1 MKTDNSKQK
10 SGIFGRYGKVLL
22 YLIVVVLINLVGL
35 NLFTRFDLTANRVY
49 SLSPASKEVV
59 ATLSEPLTFKVFF
72 SANLPAPYNGVERY
86 VHDLLQEYAL
96 AGNNYFNYEFY
107 NPAGDDETAATN
119 QELALSYGI
128 QPVQIRAIE
137 QDEVKFQKAY
147 MGLAIIHGDLV
158 ETLPAISTTEGLEY
172 QLTTTIKRMNN
183 KISRLLALP
192 EKIKINLFLS
202 SSLELVGPYMNLEN
216 LDMLP
221 ESISEMVKR
230 LNGQLYNQIEFS
242 FLDPSKAQVAEKIAL
257 DEQVMEL
264 KWKEFTN
271 RQGQTILGDHG
282 YAGISVSFSGQ
293 RQALHLISSVNMPV
307 FGTQYG
313 VIPLEDLEVM
323 LNIAIENVI
332 GINEKIAYLGSH
344 GTLPLQ
350 AAMTVS
356 GQPQSETASNFQR
369 LLAQEYVP
377 DTVTL
382 KQLTRLAGV
391 RTLIIA
397 RPTEKFTDWE
407 LYQLDQFLLQGNNL
421 AIFYDPFQ
429 EKMPS
434 QSMAMMGQGPSY
446 EPLATGLEKLIAH
459 YGVNVD
465 QAYVMD
471 SECFK
476 QQLPPAQGGGE
487 RALYFAPLIENRN
500 INKNYPFISNIK
512 GLVMI
517 KAAPLT
523 VDVEKLAAAG
533 IKAEKLFS
541 SSDQSWLMEGN
552 IDFNP
557 AMMQPPANS
566 DQFAGY
572 DLAYLLEGSFTSY
585 FSGRPLPE
593 KLQESKISDEIS
605 GSLEEEDIIAE
616 GGQESETLTSLVEE
630 GGLESSGVRL
640 EKGKPGRIIVVGSA
654 DILGNNIV
662 DEGGTTPNAQLL
674 MNMVDYL
681 NDRQELAVLR
691 SKTQRFNPLI
701 DISPESRSL
710 IKGANLVGLPLLVI
724 FAGLLAWLKRGA
736 RRRKLRQMF
745 AD

>member
-1 MKTDNSKQK
+1 MKRDNRMVK
-10 SGIFGRYGKVLL
+10 SGLFGRYGKVLL

-49 SLSPASKEVV
+49 SLSSASKEVV
-59 ATLSEPLTFKVFF
+59 STLSEPLTFKVFF

-86 VHDLLQEYAL
+86 IHDLLQEYAL
-96 AGNNYFNYEFY
+96 AGNNYFNYQFY
-107 NPAGDDETAATN
+107 NPAGEDETAAIN
-119 QELALSYGI
+119 QELARSYGI

-147 MGLAIIHGDLV
+147 MGLVIIHGDLV
-158 ETLPAISTTEGLEY
+158 ESLPAITTTEGLEY
-172 QLTTTIKRMNN
+172 QLTMAIRRMNN

-192 EKIKINLFLS
+192 EKIKIDLFLS

-216 LDMLP
+216 LESLP
-221 ESISEMVKR
+221 DLISTMVSR
-230 LNGQLYNQIEFS
+230 LNDQLYDRIEFS
-242 FLDPSKAQVAEKIAL
+242 FLDPSKALDTEKKAI

-271 RQGQTILGDHG
+271 RQGEKISGDHG
-282 YAGISVSFSGQ
+282 YAGLTVSFSGQ
-293 RQALHLISSVNMPV
+293 RQELHLISAVKVPI
-307 FGTQYG
+307 FGTQYLLT
-313 VIPLEDLEVM
+313 PLEDLEVM

-350 AAMTVS
+350 AAMGMP
-356 GQPQSETASNFQR
+356 GQPQPEAAANFHR
-369 LLAQEYVP
+369 LLSQEYTP
-377 DTVTL
+377 DMVTL
-382 KQLTRLAGV
+382 EQMSLLSGV

-397 RPTEKFTDWE
+397 RPTETFTDWE
-407 LYQLDQFLLQGNNL
+407 LYLLDQFLLQGNNL
-421 AIFYDPFQ
+421 AIFYDPFE
-429 EKMPS
+429 EKMPP
-434 QSMAMMGQGPSY
+434 QNMMMMGQGPSY

-459 YGVNVD
+459 YGVNMG

-471 SECFK
+471 QECFK

-487 RALYFAPLIENRN
+487 RAHYFAPLIENQN
-500 INKNYPFISNIK
+500 INKNYPFIKNIK

-523 VDVEKLAAAG
+523 VDVEKLARAE
-533 IKAEKLFS
+533 IKAEELFS
-541 SSDQSWLMEGN
+541 SSAKSWLMQDR

-557 AMMQPPANS
+557 MLMRPPTDS
-566 DQFAGY
+566 TQLSRY
-572 DLAYLLEGSFTSY
+572 SLAYLLEGSFTSY
-585 FSGRPLPE
+585 FSGRPVPE
-593 KLQESKISDEIS
+593 KPHDPKVPVA
-605 GSLEEEDIIAE
+605 EEELKDGEQAANK
-616 GGQESETLTSLVEE
+616 TLASLVDE
-630 GGLESSGVRL
+630 GGLESLGVRL

-654 DILGNNIV
+654 DILRDNIV

-681 NDRQELAVLR
+681 NDRQDLAVLR
-691 SKTQRFNPLI
+691 SKTQRFNPLV
-701 DISPESRSL
+701 DIAPESRSL

-724 FAGLLAWLKRGA
+724 FAGLLAWLRRGA
-736 RRRKLRQMF
+736 RRRKLKQMF
-745 AD
+745 IDRKQV

>member
-1 MKTDNSKQK
+1 SMVK
-10 SGIFGRYGKVLL
+10 SGLFGRYAKVLL
-22 YLIVVVLINLVGL
+22 YLVVVVLINLVGL

-96 AGNNYFNYEFY
+96 AGNNYFNYQFY
-107 NPAGDDETAATN
+107 NPAGDDETAAIN
-119 QELALSYGI
+119 QELASSYGI

-147 MGLAIIHGDLV
+147 MGLVIIHGDLV
-158 ETLPAISTTEGLEY
+158 ETLPAISATEGLEY

-192 EKIKINLFLS
+192 EKVKINLFLS

-216 LDMLP
+216 LDLLP
-221 ESISEMVKR
+221 ETISTMVKR
-230 LNGQLYNQIEFS
+230 LNDQLYDQIEFS
-242 FLDPSKAQVAEKIAL
+242 FLDPSKVPAAEKKAVN
-257 DEQVMEL
+257 EQVMEL
-264 KWKEFTN
+264 KWKEFTT
-271 RQGQTILGDHG
+271 RQGQTIPGDHG
-282 YAGISVSFSGQ
+282 YAGLSVSFSGW
-293 RQALHLISSVNMPV
+293 RQDLHLISSVNVPI
-307 FGTQYG
+307 FGAQYMLT
-313 VIPLEDLEVM
+313 PLEDIEVM

-350 AAMTVS
+350 AARAMP
-356 GQPQSETASNFQR
+356 GQPQPEAASNFHR

-377 DTVTL
+377 DMVTL
-382 KQLTRLAGV
+382 DQLSLLTGV

-421 AIFYDPFQ
+421 AVFYDPFQ

-434 QSMAMMGQGPSY
+434 QNMMMMGQGPSY
-446 EPLATGLEKLIAH
+446 EPLAIGLEKLISH
-459 YGVNVD
+459 YGVSVGE
-465 QAYVMD
+465 AYVMD

-487 RALYFAPLIENRN
+487 RALYFAPLIENQN

-523 VDVEKLAAAG
+523 VDVEKLAATE

-541 SSDQSWLMEGN
+541 SSEKSWLMEGR

-557 AMMQPPANS
+557 ALMQPPANS
-566 DQFAGY
+566 EQFAGY

-593 KLQESKISDEIS
+593 KPQKSKVSEEENIKDEGNQESKI
-605 GSLEEEDIIAE
+605 
-616 GGQESETLTSLVEE
+616 LTSLVEE
-630 GGLESSGVRL
+630 GGLVSRGVRL
-640 EKGKPGRIIVVGSA
+640 EKGKPGRIILVGSA

-662 DEGGTTPNAQLL
+662 DEGGGTPNAQLL

-681 NDRQELAVLR
+681 NGREELAVLR

-710 IKGANLVGLPLLVI
+710 IKGANLLGLPLLVI
-724 FAGLLAWLKRGA
+724 LVGLLAWMKRGA

-745 AD
+745 SD